1 MSTPSEGGCT
11 SITDAAA
18 EATAVGMPC
27 SAAAL
32 ATAFP
37 AWDTAVGVTV
47 VVATGVVVALGKLA
61 ALLAAMPQLV
71 DGAGAALV
79 VAFEEA

>member
-1 MSTPSEGGCT
+1 M
-11 SITDAAA
+11 
-18 EATAVGMPC
+18 
-27 SAAAL
+27 
-32 ATAFP
+32 
-37 AWDTAVGVTV
+37 GVTV